1 MLVSLRLLLLLLS
14 RFSCVQLC
22 ATHTQQPTRL
32 PVPGILQARTLSGLP
47 FPSPGDLPDPGIK
60 PRSPAFQADPL
71 PSEPPEKPQAKE
83 RKKQFTAKGTEQANE
98 GVKRCYMSLLSRECE
113 RLRGAM
119 LPSRLEKSFFYF
131 SNMTFFLLILFI
143 WFLVAGSWLLH
154 AGFLSLQCI
163 GFWHQWLLPS
173 WSTGSR
179 HTCYSSCS
187 SQP

>member
-83 RKKQFTAKGTEQANE
+83 RKKQFTAKGPEQANE

-143 WFLVAGSWLLH
+143 
-154 AGFLSLQCI
+154 
-163 GFWHQWLLPS
+163 
-173 WSTGSR
+173 
-179 HTCYSSCS
+179 
-187 SQP
+187 